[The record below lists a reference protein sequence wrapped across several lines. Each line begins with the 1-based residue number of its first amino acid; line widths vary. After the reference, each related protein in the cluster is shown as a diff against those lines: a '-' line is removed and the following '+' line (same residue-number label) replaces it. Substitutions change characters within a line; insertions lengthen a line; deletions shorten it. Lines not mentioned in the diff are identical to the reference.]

1 MIGCNLWTTMA
12 PTRKLAG
19 SSAVMSLAL
28 LALYLAFPTKV
39 YYWDGIVYAQMIEDA
54 AAGAKISL
62 AHPNHLIY
70 GFVGYF
76 LFRTLHVVGINL
88 RALSVLRILNS
99 VFSAGCAALLFAIL
113 RDTFRSTYYS
123 VCLTLLFALS
133 AMWWKFSTDA
143 NPYIPSVC
151 FLLLT
156 FYLVLPDRKPAP
168 LPAALSFVAAIC
180 FHELAIMSYP
190 VFALGVYWQEG
201 PRRSNRGLRNV
212 ITFSL
217 VTFGLTAGVY
227 AVLFYESSGEF
238 NVVRLVRWAVLYSPD
253 ADTTFA
259 FWSNLEYSLRGQVRL
274 FFGGRLNLLH
284 GLMNP
289 IILILIGLFAVSVLF
304 LAIAALRNVATLRGR
319 WREARLEPRQKT
331 IFQLASLWLVVY
343 LVFLFFFLPQNTFYR
358 LFYLPAVIL
367 ICGVALAAMTR
378 TKSDRLFTTA
388 VFVCAVG
395 LGNFL
400 FLIYPLSRVEK
411 YPPLA
416 LALQMNRDWPPGTVV
431 YYGTQNSDDRL
442 VRYFT
447 SASTWQQLPDQFPS
461 ELRESAWL
469 ETTAID
475 RVSSNAE
482 GAQWLKAHG
491 QPATLHELDNGAYR
505 IRFIRVVP

>member
-1 MIGCNLWTTMA
+1 MT
-12 PTRKLAG
+12 PTRRLAG
-19 SSAVMSLAL
+19 SPAFMSLAL

-54 AAGAKISL
+54 AAAAKISL

-76 LFRTLHVVGINL
+76 LFRTLHAVGMNL
-88 RALSVLRILNS
+88 RALSVLRLLNS

-113 RDTFRSTYYS
+113 RDMFRSTYYS
-123 VCLTLLFALS
+123 VCLTVLFALS

-143 NPYIPSVC
+143 NPYIPSVF

-168 LPAALSFVAAIC
+168 LPAALSFVAAMC

-201 PRRSNRGLRNV
+201 SLRRSRGLRNV
-212 ITFSL
+212 IKFSL
-217 VTFGLTAGVY
+217 VTFGLTAGMY

-238 NVVRLVRWAVLYSPD
+238 NVVSLVRWAGLYSSD

-289 IILILIGLFAVSVLF
+289 VILILIGLFAATVLF
-304 LAIAALRNVATLRGR
+304 LAIAVPWNLATLPGR
-319 WREARLEPRQKT
+319 CARARREARLEPRQKT
-331 IFQLASLWLVVY
+331 TLQLASLWLVVY

-367 ICGVALAAMTR
+367 IFGVALAAMTR
-378 TKSDRLFTTA
+378 AKSDRLFTTA

-400 FLIYPLSRVEK
+400 FLIYPLSRIEK

-431 YYGTQNSDDRL
+431 YYGTQNSDDCL

-447 SASTWQQLPDQFPS
+447 SASTWKQLPDQFPS
-461 ELRESAWL
+461 ELRETAWL

-475 RVSSNAE
+475 RVSSSAE
-482 GAQWLKAHG
+482 GAQWLKVHG

>member
-1 MIGCNLWTTMA
+1 MT
-12 PTRKLAG
+12 PTRRLAG
-19 SSAVMSLAL
+19 SPAFMSLAL

-54 AAGAKISL
+54 AAAAKISL

-76 LFRTLHVVGINL
+76 LFRTLHAVGMNL
-88 RALSVLRILNS
+88 RALSVLRLLNS

-143 NPYIPSVC
+143 NPYIPSVF

-168 LPAALSFVAAIC
+168 LPAALSFVAAMC

-201 PRRSNRGLRNV
+201 SLRRSRGLRNV
-212 ITFSL
+212 IKFSL
-217 VTFGLTAGVY
+217 VTFVLTAGMY

-238 NVVRLVRWAVLYSPD
+238 NVVSLVRWAGLYSSD

-289 IILILIGLFAVSVLF
+289 VILILIGLFAVAVLF
-304 LAIAALRNVATLRGR
+304 LTIAVLRNLATLPAR
-319 WREARLEPRQKT
+319 WREARLEPQEKT
-331 IFQLASLWLVVY
+331 IFQLASLWLVLYVG
-343 LVFLFFFLPQNTFYR
+343 FLFFFLPQNTFYR

-367 ICGVALAAMTR
+367 IFGVALAAMTR
-378 TKSDRLFTTA
+378 TTPRRRFTTA
-388 VFVCAVG
+388 VFVFAVG

-400 FLIYPLSRVEK
+400 FLIYPFSRIEK

-431 YYGTQNSDDRL
+431 YYSTQTSDDSL
-442 VRYFT
+442 IRYFN
-447 SASTWQQLPDQFPS
+447 SASTWNQLPDQFGS
-461 ELRESAWL
+461 LRESAWL

-475 RVSSNAE
+475 RISSSAE
-482 GAQWLKAHG
+482 GAQWLKVHG

>member
-1 MIGCNLWTTMA
+1 MT
-12 PTRKLAG
+12 PTRRLAG

-70 GFVGYF
+70 GFVGYL
-76 LFRTLHVVGINL
+76 LFRMLQVVGMSL

-113 RDTFRSTYYS
+113 RNTLRSTYYS

-133 AMWWKFSTDA
+133 AMWWKFSTDV
-143 NPYIPSVC
+143 NPYIPSVF

-156 FYLVLPDRKPAP
+156 FYLVLPDRKSAP
-168 LPAALSFVAAIC
+168 LLAALSFVAAMC
-180 FHELAIMSYP
+180 FHELAVISYP
-190 VFALGVYWQEG
+190 VFALGLYWQEG
-201 PRRSNRGLRNV
+201 PLRSRRGRRNV

-217 VTFGLTAGVY
+217 VTFVLTVGMY
-227 AVLFYESSGEF
+227 AMLFYESSVEF
-238 NVVRLVRWAVLYSPD
+238 NFVRLVRWAASYSSD

-274 FFGGRLNLLH
+274 FFGGRFNLLH

-289 IILILIGLFAVSVLF
+289 LIVILIGLFAATVLF
-304 LAIAALRNVATLRGR
+304 LIVAVLRNLATLRVR
-319 WREARLEPRQKT
+319 WREARLEPQQKT
-331 IFQLASLWLVVY
+331 ILQLASLWLVVY

-367 ICGVALAAMTR
+367 MCGVALAALPK
-378 TKSDRLFTTA
+378 TKSRFFATA
-388 VFVCAVG
+388 SFVVAVG

-400 FLIYPLSRVEK
+400 FSIYPFSHVEK

-431 YYGTQNSDDRL
+431 YYETQNSDDSL
-442 VRYFT
+442 IRYFT
-447 SASTWQQLPDQFPS
+447 RASIWKQLPEQFPA
-461 ELRESAWL
+461 ELPASAWL

-475 RVSSNAE
+475 RVSSTAE
-482 GAQWLKAHG
+482 GAQWLKLHG
-491 QPATLHELDNGAYR
+491 QPATLHELNNGAYR
-505 IRFIRVVP
+505 IRFIRVAP